1 MTSLL
6 VINGPNLNLLGT
18 RQPEVYGAD
27 TLSDVEALCSAT
39 ASEVGCDVSFFQSN
53 HEGELVDALQATVG
67 QNDGIVLN
75 AGAYSHTSIAIHD
88 AIASIDVPTVEVHVS
103 NIHAREEFRHKSL
116 ITPVA
121 LGIVSGFGIKSYALG
136 IRAVMAHLGAH
147 K

>member
-18 RQPEVYGAD
+18 RQPEVYGGD
-27 TLSDVEALCSAT
+27 TLSDVESLCRAT
-39 ASEVGCDVSFFQSN
+39 AAEVGCDVSFYQSN
-53 HEGELVDALQATVG
+53 HEGELVDALQAAVG

-103 NIHAREEFRHKSL
+103 NIHAREAFRHKSL
-116 ITPVA
+116 ITPAA
-121 LGIVSGFGIKSYALG
+121 LGIVSGFGITSYALG
-136 IRAVMAHLGAH
+136 IRAVMAHLGDR